1 MSARTPA
8 RRRRVTMSPE
18 DRREAILQAGTEVFS
33 TTGFAK
39 ATMAEVA
46 RAGGIAQ
53 GTIYLYFE
61 SKEHLLAAVWER
73 YVEGI
78 LEIAD
83 RVLAGDG
90 PRWST
95 LDELWAALLD
105 HAVRNAELHRT
116 VYGSANAKALELC
129 KDINRRV
136 IDRIGDYVA
145 EGVPD
150 GTFAP
155 DAPTAF
161 RIVYHGVDGLLDELI
176 ATGAELDVADLTKR
190 TQDLTRRTLSPR
202 P

>member
-1 MSARTPA
+1 
-8 RRRRVTMSPE
+8 MSPE
-18 DRREAILQAGTEVFS
+18 DRREAILRAGTEVFS

-73 YVEGI
+73 HVEGI
-78 LEIAD
+78 LEIAEQ
-83 RVLAGDG
+83 VLSRDTS
-90 PRWST
+90 RWST
-95 LDELWAALLD
+95 MDDLWVALLE

-129 KDINRRV
+129 KDINRRL
-136 IDRIGDYVA
+136 IDRIGDFVA

-150 GTFAP
+150 GTFAA
-155 DAPTAF
+155 DAPTRF
-161 RIVYHGVDGLLDELI
+161 RIIYHGVDGLLDELI
-176 ATGAELDVADLTKR
+176 ATGAETDLAALTAQVR
-190 TQDLTRRTLSPR
+190 DLTRRALSPAD
-202 P
+202 